1 MSAKTPGEQ
10 VREAVLKVI
19 DREPDADH
27 LRKLFGFLTWT
38 PCDWEDV
45 ADGLDSTRPWEEQVT
60 DFPDWLRAI
69 DMEARAE
76 SRRELET
83 THQRAERER
92 RKRVREQERELK
104 ASQEAL
110 F

>member
-1 MSAKTPGEQ
+1 MSTPGEQ
-10 VREAVLKVI
+10 VRAAVLKVI

-38 PCDWEDV
+38 PCDWQDV
-45 ADGLDSTRPWEEQVT
+45 ADGLDSTRPWEEQVI
-60 DFPDWLRAI
+60 DFPDWLRAV

-92 RKRVREQERELK
+92 RQQAKARERELE